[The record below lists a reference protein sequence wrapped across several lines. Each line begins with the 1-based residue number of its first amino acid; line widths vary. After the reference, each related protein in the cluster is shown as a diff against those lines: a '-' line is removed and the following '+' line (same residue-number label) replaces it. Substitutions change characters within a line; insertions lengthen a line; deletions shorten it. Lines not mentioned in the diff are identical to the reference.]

1 MKITGATLALSEQCI
16 AFCSA
21 HVAPCYDD
29 LRSGRG
35 QTSTDV
41 VCGSLLCEL
50 FRSEYFVCM
59 AATPVY
65 IHTHSL
71 EDSQYCVWSEV
82 AYASVASVAVQS
94 SISIHVAAP
103 WIQY

>member
-1 MKITGATLALSEQCI
+1 MKITGATLALSKQCI

-21 HVAPCYDD
+21 SHLVTTTSDQ
-29 LRSGRG
+29 G
-35 QTSTDV
+35 QTSTNV

-59 AATPVY
+59 AATLVY

-82 AYASVASVAVQS
+82 AHASGASVAVQS